1 VKSAVHFLIIK
12 FSVRIAYM
20 YIFLVTILIIIC
32 LVVLVT
38 GFIQVNNLIALF
50 LAKGVPFVPL
60 NKQQL
65 ERIKKNL
72 KISNIK
78 DKKIVDLGS
87 GDGRVLRLFEQ
98 MGAEDIVG
106 YEINWWAHIKAKILN
121 SYFKSKVKVF
131 YKNFNNVDLSQF
143 DVVFC
148 YLLPRNLKKMVKRF
162 EKEIRSDA
170 IIISYAFEIDG
181 WQGEIEMIE
190 TNQLKPK
197 LDRIFIYKK

>member
-1 VKSAVHFLIIK
+1 MKSAVHFLIIK

-121 SYFKSKVKVF
+121 SYFKSKVLDDCYVGK
-131 YKNFNNVDLSQF
+131 SQ
-143 DVVFC
+143 
-148 YLLPRNLKKMVKRF
+148 
-162 EKEIRSDA
+162 EIS
-170 IIISYAFEIDG
+170 I
-181 WQGEIEMIE
+181 QGR
-190 TNQLKPK
+190 TFK
-197 LDRIFIYKK
+197 